1 MKDLGRATS
10 SRSVHV
16 TKLQEFT
23 RRAFQ
28 STGLSLADAETGADV
43 LVTTDAWGVF
53 THGTK
58 SLAGYLRRLQA
69 GGLRT
74 SGQPTVVAEGS
85 AWAIMDGGSAL
96 GMITSTV
103 AMEKA
108 MATAKSAGVAYVGVR
123 NSCHFGAA
131 GYYAW
136 LAARQGLI
144 GITFA
149 NDRPSVTAPGARGAM
164 LGSNPIAYAIPTGRH
179 RPIILDIATS
189 TVAGGKVAAA
199 RALGKRIPPDW
210 LVDADGRP
218 TTDPADFYKGG
229 ALAPMAGH
237 KGYGFALLG
246 EVLAGVLTGAALRF
260 AVGSWIESDPSLATG
275 HGAAF
280 LAIDP
285 GMGSPASEFPRR
297 IDLLIDEIH
306 AAPKAAGAT
315 RIYVPGEREW
325 EHYDQAIARGI
336 ELPPDVLDSLDLA
349 ARLSGQDLRSLFD

>member
-1 MKDLGRATS
+1 MKDLGPAIS
-10 SRSVHV
+10 SRTVRV
-16 TKLQEFT
+16 AKLREFT
-23 RRAFQ
+23 RGAFQ

-58 SLAGYLRRLQA
+58 SLAGYLRRLQG

-74 SGQPTVVAEGS
+74 NGRPTVVAEGPS
-85 AWAIMDGGSAL
+85 WAMMDGGSAL
-96 GMITSTV
+96 GMVPSTA
-103 AMEKA
+103 AMELAVAK
-108 MATAKSAGVAYVGVR
+108 AKSTGVCYVGVR

-144 GITFA
+144 GITLA

-164 LGSNPIAYAIPTGRH
+164 LGSNPIAYAVPAGRH
-179 RPIILDIATS
+179 RPIVLDIATS
-189 TVAGGKVAAA
+189 AVAGGKVAAA
-199 RALGKRIPPDW
+199 RARGERIPPDW
-210 LVDADGRP
+210 LVDAEGRP
-218 TTDPADFYKGG
+218 STDPADFYKGG

-237 KGYGFALLG
+237 KGYGFALLA
-246 EVLAGVLTGAALRF
+246 EVLAGGLTGAALRF

-285 GMGSPASEFPRR
+285 GMGAPASEFSRR
-297 IDLLIDEIH
+297 IDQLIDEIH
-306 AAPKAAGAT
+306 AAPKAAGAA

-325 EHYDQAIARGI
+325 EQYEQSITRGI
-336 ELPPDVLDSLDLA
+336 EFPRDVLDSLDLA
-349 ARLSGQDLRSLFD
+349 ARLSGQDLRKLFD

>member
-1 MKDLGRATS
+1 MKELEPSIS
-10 SRSVHV
+10 SRTVRV
-16 TKLQEFT
+16 AKLRDFT

-69 GGLRT
+69 GGLRS
-74 SGQPTVVAEGS
+74 SGRPTVVAEGPS
-85 AWAIMDGGSAL
+85 WAMMDGGSAL
-96 GMITSTV
+96 GMVTSTS
-103 AMEKA
+103 AMECAVAK
-108 MATAKSAGVAYVGVR
+108 AKSTGIAYVGVR

-164 LGSNPIAYAIPTGRH
+164 LGSNPIAYAVPAGRH
-179 RPIILDIATS
+179 RPILLDIATS

-199 RALGKRIPPDW
+199 RARGERIPPDW

-237 KGYGFALLG
+237 KGYGFALLA
-246 EVLAGVLTGAALRF
+246 EVLAGALTGAALRF
-260 AVGSWIESDPSLATG
+260 AVGSWIESDPALATG

-285 GMGSPASEFPRR
+285 GMGSPASDFPRR
-297 IDLLIDEIH
+297 MDLLIDEIH
-306 AAPKAAGAT
+306 SAPKAAGAT

-325 EHYDQAIARGI
+325 EHHEQAIARGI
-336 ELPPDVLDSLDLA
+336 DFPPDVLESLDGA
-349 ARLSGQDLRSLFD
+349 ARLSGQDLKTLFD

>member
-1 MKDLGRATS
+1 MKDLGPRIS
-10 SRSVHV
+10 SRTVSVE
-16 TKLQEFT
+16 KLRVFT
-23 RRAFQ
+23 RLAFE
-28 STGLSLADAETGADV
+28 STGLSLPDAATGADV

-69 GGLRT
+69 GGLR
-74 SGQPTVVAEGS
+74 PAARPAVVAEGPS
-85 AWAIMDGGSAL
+85 WAILDGGSAL
-96 GMITSTV
+96 GMITSTL
-103 AMEKA
+103 AMECAVAK
-108 MATAKSAGVAYVGVR
+108 AKSGGVAYVGVR

-136 LAARQGLI
+136 LAARQGQI
-144 GITFA
+144 GITLA

-164 LGSNPIAYAIPTGRH
+164 LGSNPIAYSVPAARH
-179 RPIILDIATS
+179 RPILLDIATS

-199 RALGKRIPPDW
+199 RALGERIPPDW

-237 KGYGFALLG
+237 KGYGFALLA
-246 EVLAGVLTGAALRF
+246 EVLAGALSGAALRF
-260 AVGSWIESDPSLATG
+260 AVGSWIESDPRLATG

-306 AAPKAAGAT
+306 AAPRAAGAA

-325 EHYDQAIARGI
+325 EHYDKAIARGI
-336 ELPPDVLDSLDLA
+336 DFPPDVMDSLKSA
-349 ARLSGQDLRSLFD
+349 AQLSGQDLEKLFD

>member
-1 MKDLGRATS
+1 VKDPGPAIS
-10 SRSVHV
+10 SRTIPVS
-16 TKLQEFT
+16 KLRDFT

-28 STGLSLADAETGADV
+28 STGLSPSDAETGADV

-69 GGLRT
+69 GGLRAT
-74 SGQPTVVAEGS
+74 GRPAVVAERPS
-85 AWAIMDGGSAL
+85 WAIMDGGSAL
-96 GMITSTV
+96 GMVTSTS
-103 AMEKA
+103 AMECAVAK
-108 MATAKSAGVAYVGVR
+108 AKSTGIAYVGVR

-144 GITFA
+144 GITLA

-164 LGSNPIAYAIPTGRH
+164 LGSNPLAYAVPASRH
-179 RPIILDIATS
+179 RPILLDIATS

-199 RALGKRIPPDW
+199 RARGERIPPDW
-210 LVDADGRP
+210 LVNADGRP
-218 TTDPADFYKGG
+218 STDPADFYKGG

-237 KGYGFALLG
+237 KGYGIALLA
-246 EVLAGVLTGAALRF
+246 EVLAGVLAGAALRF
-260 AVGSWIESDPSLATG
+260 SVGSWIESDPALATG
-275 HGAAF
+275 HGGAF

-285 GMGSPASEFPRR
+285 GMGGPASEFPRR
-297 IDLLIDEIH
+297 IDLLIDELH

-325 EHYDQAIARGI
+325 EHYDASIARGI
-336 ELPPDVLDSLDLA
+336 EFPPDVLDSLEGA
-349 ARLSGQDLRSLFD
+349 ARLSGQDLKILFE